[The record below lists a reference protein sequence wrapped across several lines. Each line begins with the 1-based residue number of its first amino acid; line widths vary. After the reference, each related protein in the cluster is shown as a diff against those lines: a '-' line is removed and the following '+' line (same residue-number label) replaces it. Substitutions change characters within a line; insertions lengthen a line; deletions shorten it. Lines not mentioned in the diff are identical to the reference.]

1 MARLYGRVR
10 RLSHRGLILALALG
24 AGAANAQPAP
34 AAPSED
40 ESVGRSAREIDAML
54 GRLTDGS
61 PAQRRAAA
69 DEVIASIER
78 DDVPAVRQRL
88 LAPWRFDPMQLRLKV
103 IRAIRVA
110 TGGRENAPYDLLTVM
125 LAAPRAPDT
134 DRYVER
140 IVLARGLARIPSA
153 DAGRALIALAAAYD
167 GVLRQEVGRLV
178 RAQVKDY
185 ALPAIIELRAPS
197 EAMRIFIRQTREA
210 IRRVTPGD
218 TVQQRDNALLAEIL
232 RAYGSVRQA
241 DAMRVVV
248 SFVNNERAQV
258 RDAARQA
265 TAAYGALALNALR
278 DAYEMYEGQ
287 DPPAAWGWERVARE
301 LYEANDRR
309 REAEVARRM
318 DQGLA
323 ASRAGNHEEALGHFR
338 FVLARMPSF
347 ARRTEMVDA
356 LIAHARALESRDAAR
371 AVEVWRL
378 ALWVH
383 PDGPHAREI
392 RGAILFIE
400 AERALQRG
408 VGDPELYRAVLRV
421 DPTNARA
428 RAQLESVSQEEV
440 AKARTRRKRLGVAAL
455 FAVAMGVLY
464 GMLKKPAR
472 RARPLP
478 PPPPAPPPP
487 PPPAGDADATIPGA

>member
-1 MARLYGRVR
+1 MARIHGRVR
-10 RLSHRGLILALALG
+10 RLSHRGLSAALCLALC
-24 AGAANAQPAP
+24 AGTASAQPAP
-34 AAPSED
+34 ATESE
-40 ESVGRSAREIDAML
+40 ESVGRSAREVDALL

-61 PAQRRAAA
+61 AAQRRAAA

-103 IRAIRVA
+103 IRAIRAA
-110 TGGRENAPYDLLTVM
+110 TGGRENAPYDLLAVM
-125 LAAPRAPDT
+125 LAAPRAPDV

-140 IVLARGLARIPSA
+140 IALARGLARIPSA
-153 DAGRALIALAAAYD
+153 DAGRALIALAGAYD

-197 EAMRIFIRQTREA
+197 ENMRIFIRQTREA

-232 RAYGSVRQA
+232 RAYGSTRQP
-241 DAMRVVV
+241 DAMKVVV

-265 TAAYGALALNALR
+265 TASYGALALNALR

-287 DPPAAWGWERVARE
+287 DAPAAWNWERLARE
-301 LYEANDRR
+301 LYQANDRR
-309 REAEVARRM
+309 REAEVTRRLE
-318 DQGLA
+318 QGLA
-323 ASRAGNHEEALGHFR
+323 ASRAGNHEEALGHYR
-338 FVLARMPSF
+338 YVLARMPSF
-347 ARRTEMVDA
+347 ARRTEMVEP
-356 LIAHARALESRDAAR
+356 LIAHARALESSDAVR

-383 PDGPHAREI
+383 PDGAHAREI

-400 AERALQRG
+400 AERSLDRG

-421 DPTNARA
+421 DPANARA
-428 RAQLESVSQEEV
+428 RAQLERVSQEEI
-440 AKARTRRKRLGVAAL
+440 AKARTRRRRLGAFGI
-455 FAVAMGVLY
+455 FAVAMGMLY
-464 GMLKKPAR
+464 GMLRKPAR
-472 RARPLP
+472 RKRPP
-478 PPPPAPPPP
+478 AAPPAPP
-487 PPPAGDADATIPGA
+487 ADATVPS